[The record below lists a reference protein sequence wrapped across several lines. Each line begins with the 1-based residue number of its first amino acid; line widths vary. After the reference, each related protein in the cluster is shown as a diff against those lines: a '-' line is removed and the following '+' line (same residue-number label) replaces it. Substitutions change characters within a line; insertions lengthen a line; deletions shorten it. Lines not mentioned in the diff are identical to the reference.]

1 MTRALPKLQ
10 LPIGIS
16 LLMIRCPFETL
27 ILGMGCERGH
37 RGDRGDRRGA
47 SEPLVIE
54 TASPQ
59 SGADFRG
66 PQDTSSSAPLWG
78 EPDPDGHTGPMAE
91 QLWVIR
97 AGQGAR
103 YVDDFLSGRIV
114 GVGFSELAGDDLEAL
129 GDQALK
135 ARGTNPTDRIF
146 ARQLSAFAFGVDV
159 DDLVIVPRLPKIR
172 DYLVGRITSSY
183 RHVVDAPPLGHHQRS
198 VEWLGTFD
206 REALSASAINTM
218 GAIQT
223 IFRPTAVEAELRS
236 LITELKP
243 VPAPGPAPPPPKPDR
258 LSPEVVP
265 KLTLKLP
272 RAQLEVQL
280 DELGRA
286 QIGCGHPAL
295 VMEQVPRHVD
305 PSGGWSGVPGI
316 YVLTGTDLEQAS
328 VRTGPE
334 RTLTTTL
341 IIRPWAYVGLSED
354 FLGRLGSHRQTKPEW
369 RRSLL
374 VRSGANPFSSDDIKY
389 LEHKVHAVLL
399 ETGEVLLAQAV
410 PRGNLSARPRNPDML
425 DACADTIV
433 SVLRL
438 TGTLI

>member
-1 MTRALPKLQ
+1 
-10 LPIGIS
+10 
-16 LLMIRCPFETL
+16 
-27 ILGMGCERGH
+27 
-37 RGDRGDRRGA
+37 
-47 SEPLVIE
+47 
-54 TASPQ
+54 
-59 SGADFRG
+59 
-66 PQDTSSSAPLWG
+66 
-78 EPDPDGHTGPMAE
+78 MAE

-103 YVDDFLSGRIV
+103 YVDDFLSGGIV
-114 GVGFSELAGDDLEAL
+114 GVNFSEVATDDLVAVGE
-129 GDQALK
+129 QALK
-135 ARGTNPTDRIF
+135 ARATNASERTF
-146 ARQLSAFAFGVDV
+146 TGQLSAFAFGVDV
-159 DDLVIVPRLPKIR
+159 GDIVLVPRLPKIR
-172 DYLVGRITSSY
+172 DHLVGRVTSPY
-183 RHVVDAPPLGHHQRS
+183 KHVVDAPALGHHQRS

-206 REALSASAINTM
+206 RDALSQSAINSM
-218 GAIQT
+218 GAILT

-243 VPAPGPAPPPPKPDR
+243 LAPPVQVRLPSPPEQTKKETAPR
-258 LSPEVVP
+258 P
-265 KLTLKLP
+265 TLKLP
-272 RAQLEVQL
+272 RVQL
-280 DELGRA
+280 DVEVDELGRA
-286 QIGCGHPAL
+286 SIGCDHPAL
-295 VMEQVPRHVD
+295 LMEQVPRHVD
-305 PSGGWSGVPGI
+305 PSDGWSGVPGV

-374 VRSGANPFSSDDIKY
+374 VRSGAKPFSSDDIKY
-389 LEHKVHAVLL
+389 LEHKVHAVLR
-399 ETGEVLLAQAV
+399 ETGEVTLGQAV
-410 PRGNLSARPRNPDML
+410 PRGNLSAVPHSPDLL

>member
-1 MTRALPKLQ
+1 
-10 LPIGIS
+10 
-16 LLMIRCPFETL
+16 
-27 ILGMGCERGH
+27 
-37 RGDRGDRRGA
+37 
-47 SEPLVIE
+47 
-54 TASPQ
+54 
-59 SGADFRG
+59 
-66 PQDTSSSAPLWG
+66 
-78 EPDPDGHTGPMAE
+78 MAE

-103 YVDDFLSGRIV
+103 YVDDFLSGGIV
-114 GVGFSELAGDDLEAL
+114 GVDFSELASDDLTVL
-129 GDQALK
+129 DNRALK
-135 ARGTNPTDRIF
+135 ARATDASERTF
-146 ARQLSAFAFGVDV
+146 AGQLSAFAFGVDLG
-159 DDLVIVPRLPKIR
+159 DLVIVPRLPKVR
-172 DYLVGRITSSY
+172 DYLVGRVTSPY
-183 RHVVDAPPLGHHQRS
+183 KYVVDASALGHHQRT

-206 REALSASAINTM
+206 REAVSPSAINTL

-243 VPAPGPAPPPPKPDR
+243 VPASGPARPQSPPDGTTR
-258 LSPEVVP
+258 EVVP
-265 KLTLKLP
+265 KRTLKLP
-272 RAQLEVQL
+272 RAQLDVEL
-280 DELGRA
+280 DEMGRA
-286 QIGCGHPAL
+286 HIVCGHPAL

-305 PSGGWSGVPGI
+305 PGKGWSGVPGI

-354 FLGRLGSHRQTKPEW
+354 FLGRLGSHRQSKPEW

-374 VRSGANPFSSDDIKY
+374 VRSGASPFSSDDIKY
-389 LEHKVHAVLL
+389 LEQRVHAVLH
-399 ETGEVLLAQAV
+399 ETGEVLLTQSI
-410 PRGNLSARPRNPDML
+410 PRGNLSARPRNPDLL

>member
-1 MTRALPKLQ
+1 
-10 LPIGIS
+10 
-16 LLMIRCPFETL
+16 
-27 ILGMGCERGH
+27 
-37 RGDRGDRRGA
+37 
-47 SEPLVIE
+47 
-54 TASPQ
+54 
-59 SGADFRG
+59 
-66 PQDTSSSAPLWG
+66 
-78 EPDPDGHTGPMAE
+78 MAE

-103 YVDDFLSGRIV
+103 FVDDFLKGRIV
-114 GVGFSELAGDDLEAL
+114 GVDFSDVGIDDLAAL
-129 GDQALK
+129 GDEALK
-135 ARGTNPTDRIF
+135 ARATNPSERSS
-146 ARQLSAFAFGVDV
+146 AGQLSAFAFGVDLG
-159 DDLVIVPRLPKIR
+159 DLVIVPRLPKVH
-172 DYLVGRITSSY
+172 DYLVGRVTSPY
-183 RHVVDAPPLGHHQRS
+183 KHVVDAPALGHHQRT

-206 REALSASAINTM
+206 RETISPSASKTL

-243 VPAPGPAPPPPKPDR
+243 LPDDTTKK
-258 LSPEVVP
+258 VVP
-265 KLTLKLP
+265 KPTLKLP
-272 RAQLEVQL
+272 RAQLDVEL
-280 DELGRA
+280 DEMGRA
-286 QIGCGHPAL
+286 HIDCGHPAL
-295 VMEQVPRHVD
+295 VMEQVPRHVN
-305 PSGGWSGVPGI
+305 PGEGWSGVPGI

-328 VRTGPE
+328 LRTGPE

-354 FLGRLGSHRQTKPEW
+354 FLGRLGSHRQSKPEW

-389 LEHKVHAVLL
+389 LEQKVHAVLH
-399 ETGEVLLAQAV
+399 ETGEVLMPQAV
-410 PRGNLSARPRNPDML
+410 PHGNLSARPRNPEFL

>member
-1 MTRALPKLQ
+1 MVARVRTTTQ
-10 LPIGIS
+10 TG
-16 LLMIRCPFETL
+16 TL
-27 ILGMGCERGH
+27 
-37 RGDRGDRRGA
+37 A
-47 SEPLVIE
+47 
-54 TASPQ
+54 
-59 SGADFRG
+59 
-66 PQDTSSSAPLWG
+66 
-78 EPDPDGHTGPMAE
+78 PMAE

-97 AGQGAR
+97 AGPGACF
-103 YVDDFLSGRIV
+103 VDDFLKGRVV
-114 GVGFSELAGDDLEAL
+114 GVDFSELASDDLAAL
-129 GDQALK
+129 GEQALK
-135 ARGTNPTDRIF
+135 ARATNPSERTG
-146 ARQLSAFAFGVDV
+146 AGQLSAFAFGVDLG
-159 DDLVIVPRLPKIR
+159 DLVIVPRLPKVR
-172 DYLVGRITSSY
+172 DYLVGRVTSPY
-183 RHVVDAPPLGHHQRS
+183 KHVVDAPALGHHQRA

-206 REALSASAINTM
+206 REAISPSAINTL

-243 VPAPGPAPPPPKPDR
+243 VPVSGRAWPQPDGTTR
-258 LSPEVVP
+258 EAVS
-265 KLTLKLP
+265 KGTLKLP
-272 RAQLEVQL
+272 RSQL
-280 DELGRA
+280 DVELDEMGRA
-286 QIGCGHPAL
+286 HIDCGHPAL
-295 VMEQVPRHVD
+295 VMEQVPRHVN
-305 PSGGWSGVPGI
+305 PSEGWSGVPGI

-354 FLGRLGSHRQTKPEW
+354 FLGRLGSHRQSKPEW

-389 LEHKVHAVLL
+389 LEQKVHAVLH
-399 ETGEVLLAQAV
+399 ETGEVLMPQAV
-410 PRGNLSARPRNPDML
+410 PRGNLSARPHNPDLL